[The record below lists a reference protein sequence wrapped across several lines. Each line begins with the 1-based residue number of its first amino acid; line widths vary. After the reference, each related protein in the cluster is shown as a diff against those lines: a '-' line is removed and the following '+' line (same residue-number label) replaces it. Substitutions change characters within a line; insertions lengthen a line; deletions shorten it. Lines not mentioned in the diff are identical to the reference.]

1 MPNVIAN
8 FITAKQISRI
18 TARPIK
24 EETAYKITLH
34 KNGKNR
40 ECLDFLKDVV
50 FLPSELRENVS
61 EVWRAAQKELG
72 LEITYPENLGTGR
85 PYPSDNAE

>member
-34 KNGKNR
+34 KNGKYR
-40 ECLDFLKDVV
+40 YA
-50 FLPSELRENVS
+50 STR
-61 EVWRAAQKELG
+61 
-72 LEITYPENLGTGR
+72 PE
-85 PYPSDNAE
+85 